1 MSTITAERR
10 PIATKVAHHRWTVA
24 DVERMLGSGL
34 LIETDR
40 VELIEGELIDMAP
53 IGSRHANLV
62 DVIAQL
68 LVRRLPAGCRVRVQN
83 PIRLGELSEPQPDIA
98 VVRDRSY
105 AAAHPE
111 AADVL
116 LLIEVA
122 DTTLEIDRDLKLP
135 LYARHGIPESWLVDV
150 EAREL
155 SIHRE
160 PAEGDYR
167 RIHRPTLGETL
178 HLLSPEGPELR
189 VAEVLAE

>member
-1 MSTITAERR
+1 MGTIGEHSIGTPASLPR
-10 PIATKVAHHRWTVA
+10 HRWTVA
-24 DVERMLGSGL
+24 DLDRMLGSGL
-34 LIETDR
+34 LDETDR

-62 DVIAQL
+62 DVLAQL

-83 PIRLGELSEPQPDIA
+83 PIRLGESSEPQPDIA
-98 VVRDRSY
+98 VVLDRSY

-122 DTTLEIDRDLKLP
+122 DTTLEFDRDIKLP
-135 LYARHGIPESWLVDV
+135 LYARHGIPECWLIDV
-150 EAREL
+150 AGSQL

-160 PAEGDYR
+160 PAEGEYR
-167 RIHRPTLGETL
+167 HIRRPTSGETL
-178 HLLSPEGPELR
+178 HLLSPDGPALRAAELF
-189 VAEVLAE
+189 AD

>member
-1 MSTITAERR
+1 MGTITAERR
-10 PIATKVAHHRWTVA
+10 PAAAKLAHHRWTVA
-24 DVERMLGSGL
+24 DVERMVGSGL

-53 IGSRHANLV
+53 IGSRHANFV
-62 DVIAQL
+62 DVIAQI
-68 LVRRLPAGCRVRVQN
+68 LVRRLPPGYRVRVQN
-83 PIRLGELSEPQPDIA
+83 PIRLGELSEPQPDLA

-122 DTTLEIDRDLKLP
+122 DTTLEFDRDVKLP
-135 LYARHGIPESWLVDV
+135 LYARHGIPESWLIDV
-150 EAREL
+150 GARQL

-160 PAEGDYR
+160 PAEGEYR
-167 RIHRPTLGETL
+167 RIHRPTSGETL
-178 HLLSPEGPELR
+178 QLLDPQGPQVR
-189 VAEVLAE
+189 VADLFAE

>member
-1 MSTITAERR
+1 MGTITAQR
-10 PIATKVAHHRWTVA
+10 PPASSNRAHHRWTVA
-24 DVERMLGSGL
+24 DLERMLGSGL
-34 LIETDR
+34 LDETDR

-68 LVRRLPAGCRVRVQN
+68 LVRRLPPGYRVRVQN

-122 DTTLEIDRDLKLP
+122 DTTLEIDRDIKLP
-135 LYARHGIPESWLVDV
+135 LYARHGVPECWLVDV
-150 EAREL
+150 AGSQL

-160 PAEGDYR
+160 PAEGEYR

-178 HLLSPEGPELR
+178 RLLSADGPELR
-189 VAEVLAE
+189 VAEVFAE

>member
-1 MSTITAERR
+1 MGTITAERPR
-10 PIATKVAHHRWTVA
+10 AAVRLAHHRWTVA
-24 DVERMLGSGL
+24 DVDRMLGSGL
-34 LIETDR
+34 LDQTDR

-53 IGSRHANLV
+53 IGSRHAYTV
-62 DVIAQL
+62 DAIARKLQRLLGDRQL
-68 LVRRLPAGCRVRVQN
+68 VRVQN

-122 DTTLEIDRDLKLP
+122 DTTLEFDRDVKLP
-135 LYARHGIPESWLVDV
+135 LYARHGILESWLIDV
-150 EAREL
+150 AARQL

-160 PAEGDYR
+160 PAEGEYR
-167 RIHRPTLGETL
+167 RIHRPTMGETL
-178 HLLSPEGPELR
+178 HLLDPQGPQLQ
-189 VAEVLAE
+189 VADLFAE

>member
-1 MSTITAERR
+1 MSTISTARR
-10 PIATKVAHHRWTVA
+10 PIAAQLAHHRWTVA

-34 LIETDR
+34 LDETDR

-68 LVRRLPAGCRVRVQN
+68 LVRRLPVGYRVRVQN

-98 VVRDRSY
+98 VARDRSY

-122 DTTLEIDRDLKLP
+122 DTTLEIDRDVKLP
-135 LYARHGIPESWLVDV
+135 LYARHGIPECWLVDV
-150 EAREL
+150 AGRSL

-178 HLLSPEGPELR
+178 RLLSADGPELR
-189 VAEVLAE
+189 VTDLFAD